1 MDWAQDNSVQNGKHQ
16 PITVFALVT
25 QPLVAE
31 GLARALEPCRDL
43 DFLGFCADHC
53 EVTGEVLRLRP
64 GLLLLD
70 QAFGLRAVVD
80 LLLSVRR
87 AGSDVRTVLWTRQ
100 LSGADQRLVLE
111 AGTCG
116 ILERTQ
122 PVSVLLE
129 CFRKV
134 AAGHIWTGQ
143 SAANPGQDQR
153 VAQRLTQREREVV
166 SLVRTG
172 LRNRDIAQSMS
183 ITAGTVKVHLM
194 HIFEKT
200 GARDRHELGLMAAR
214 LLEHAAEPG
223 PQRRSS

>member
-1 MDWAQDNSVQNGKHQ
+1 MHTGKHQ
-16 PITVFALVT
+16 PTTVFTFVT

-31 GLARALEPCRDL
+31 GFARALEPCPDL
-43 DFLGFCADHC
+43 DFIGSCADHSVVTD
-53 EVTGEVLRLRP
+53 EVVRLRP
-64 GLLLLD
+64 GLLVVD

-80 LLLSVRR
+80 LLVALRR
-87 AGSDVRTVLWTRQ
+87 AGSHVRTILWTRQ

-111 AGTCG
+111 AGTYG

-129 CFRKV
+129 CLREV
-134 AAGHIWTGQ
+134 AAGRIWTSQ
-143 SAANPGQDQR
+143 SSTHADQHQR
-153 VAQRLTQREREVV
+153 MALRLTQREREVV

-183 ITAGTVKVHLM
+183 ITPGTVKVHLM

-214 LLEHAAEPG
+214 LLEHVSEPAAERRPG
-223 PQRRSS
+223 